1 MVLPAS
7 LRDEALVDRG
17 ARLLYRPLKQKS
29 LEAAA
34 RAQVA
39 RMLRHHLAGCARSL
53 ARSPVIS
60 PSSPL
65 ISPHGQLHLPR
76 RYATSLAEDEAA
88 LRACCGEAAEGGA
101 LPGASGGAAEAAA
114 ASGGAAAEAALR
126 LLCFEKRLLTAAL
139 SELSEAP
146 AAA

>member
-7 LRDEALVDRG
+7 LRDEAVVDRG

-65 ISPHGQLHLPR
+65 ISPH
-76 RYATSLAEDEAA
+76 
-88 LRACCGEAAEGGA
+88 
-101 LPGASGGAAEAAA
+101 
-114 ASGGAAAEAALR
+114 
-126 LLCFEKRLLTAAL
+126 
-139 SELSEAP
+139 
-146 AAA
+146 